1 MTKDIKTISGLAKFI
16 GVSRSTAWR
25 LIDRDVTFPKPA
37 KIGKQLF
44 WASSDVEAWINAQR
58 SCK

>member
-1 MTKDIKTISGLAKFI
+1 MRYDIKTAYELARFLR
-16 GVSRSTAWR
+16 VSRKT
-25 LIDRDVTFPKPA
+25 IYNIMERDSTFPKPA

-58 SCK
+58 SSK